1 MTAATGPRNTKQ
13 RSGDRFSGVV
23 KAGVTI
29 YAGTMVA
36 RDGGYGHLVPAG
48 TPNAGIVAG
57 VAEETV
63 VGDGVATLTY
73 KRGVFLFAAPT
84 AAGVVGTPLK
94 PVDDQTLEDAG
105 VNDPVSG
112 IVLGRDSDEGRW
124 VLIGFSALKP
134 APLAG

>member
-36 RDGGYGHLVPAG
+36 RDGGSGDLVPAG
-48 TPNAGIVAG
+48 TLNAGIVAG

-63 VGDGVATLTY
+63 VGDGVAELTY
-73 KRGVFLFAAPT
+73 KRGVFLFDAPL
-84 AAGVVGTPLK
+84 AGAVIGTPLK
-94 PVDDQTLEDAG
+94 PVDDQTLQEAAE
-105 VNDPVSG
+105 NDPVSG
-112 IVLGRDSDEGRW
+112 ILLGRDSDAGRW

-134 APLAG
+134 APVG